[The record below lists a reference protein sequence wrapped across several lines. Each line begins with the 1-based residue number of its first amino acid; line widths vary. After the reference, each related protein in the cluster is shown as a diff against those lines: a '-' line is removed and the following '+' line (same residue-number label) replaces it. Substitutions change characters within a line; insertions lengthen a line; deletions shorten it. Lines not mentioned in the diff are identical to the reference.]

1 MMKKI
6 RMFLILLLTAAL
18 AFPAAFAED
27 GSTGADTDSASSLDM
42 KSFPFYT
49 EGSGAEP
56 FAAAFPLYF
65 ADGVDDLPD
74 VDIRSVL
81 TILNAAVGTDIFN
94 GAELTGDFDPEDET
108 VTIRL
113 GSGDSVLW
121 FDFAGQRAAYSQF
134 ETYCKNRDDAMLDS
148 EVQMRTFLRFIASEP
163 SVGRAAIMI
172 DSSHF
177 QTIETA
183 LNKTPEFVSVSKF
196 AWATANFF
204 WVSMIASFVYFNDLC
219 CVL

>member
-65 ADGVDDLPD
+65 ADGVDDLPY
-74 VDIRSVL
+74 VGIRSVL

-94 GAELTGDFDPEDET
+94 GAELTGGGSCVVLPMSSAWGSLYQISGPVRISFVKNGSFYDADRDVDPGVYLT
-108 VTIRL
+108 K
-113 GSGDSVLW
+113 
-121 FDFAGQRAAYSQF
+121 A
-134 ETYCKNRDDAMLDS
+134 ETYYDREKLTELINGL
-148 EVQMRTFLRFIASEP
+148 Q
-163 SVGRAAIMI
+163 
-172 DSSHF
+172 
-177 QTIETA
+177 
-183 LNKTPEFVSVSKF
+183 
-196 AWATANFF
+196 
-204 WVSMIASFVYFNDLC
+204 
-219 CVL
+219 